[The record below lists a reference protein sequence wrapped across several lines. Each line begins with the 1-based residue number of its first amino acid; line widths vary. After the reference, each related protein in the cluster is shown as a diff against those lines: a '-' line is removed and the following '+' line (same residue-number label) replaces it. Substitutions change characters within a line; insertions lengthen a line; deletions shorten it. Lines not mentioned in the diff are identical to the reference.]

1 MSFQQELKKEGVG
14 ISIATGSLWP
24 HRDER
29 ILIIEQ
35 KWMKTSGVEW
45 VEVLHWAVLGF
56 LFGAE
61 NPTCRA
67 LEVAGNLSSLCYV

>member
-1 MSFQQELKKEGVG
+1 MSFQQELKKEEVG
-14 ISIATGSLWP
+14 ISIATGYLWP
-24 HRDER
+24 DRDDR

-45 VEVLHWAVLGF
+45 AVLGF
-56 LFGAE
+56 LFGAG

-67 LEVAGNLSSLCYV
+67 LEVAGNRSSLCCV